1 MGKTDSPKPIAA
13 FDLDGTLVREHLL
26 FMLLK
31 TFFELKIFS
40 PAAEAR
46 FHDLCEDFNSRKI
59 PHSEYSDALV
69 KMFDLNI
76 QGVSVHH
83 VRYAAQRVARL
94 HRDWLYSFTK
104 ALLAT
109 VKQTHECITITGAIK
124 EVVEELAPYWGFSEV
139 YATEMGKRADVYT
152 GKTKCVPLRNK
163 SDVLKNHVRKT
174 SAPFKDSIAVGDTGS
189 DTAMLAVVERPIAFN
204 PSEELAV
211 VAEKRGW
218 PIVVERKDCI
228 YVVCHNGHRR
238 FAIDDASDAVDF
250 VLSLDRFRSEGSK

>member
-26 FMLLK
+26 FMLLG

-46 FHDLCEDFNSRKI
+46 FHDLCEDFNGRKI
-59 PHSEYSDALV
+59 PHNEYSDALV

-94 HRDWLYSFTK
+94 HCDWLYSFTK
-104 ALLAT
+104 ALLET

-124 EVVEELAPYWGFSEV
+124 EVVEELAPYWGFSEL
-139 YATEMGKRADVYT
+139 YATEMCQRNDVYT
-152 GKTKCVPLRNK
+152 GKTKCVPLRDK
-163 SDVLKNHVRKT
+163 SAVLKKHMKKYCT
-174 SAPFKDSIAVGDTGS
+174 PFRDSIAVGDTGS
-189 DTAMLAVVERPIAFN
+189 DIAMLAEVERPIAFN
-204 PSEELAV
+204 PNAELAA

-228 YVVCHNGHRR
+228 YVMRRTGYRR
-238 FAIDDASDAVDF
+238 FPIEDAASAVDF
-250 VLSLDRFRSEGSK
+250 ILDLDRSRMNWSK